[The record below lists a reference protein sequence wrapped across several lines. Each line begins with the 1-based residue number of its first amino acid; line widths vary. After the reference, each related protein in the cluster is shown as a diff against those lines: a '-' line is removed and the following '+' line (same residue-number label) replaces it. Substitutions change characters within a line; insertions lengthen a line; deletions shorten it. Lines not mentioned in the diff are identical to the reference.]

1 MLIAGSN
8 YFSAFISFK
17 TKLFNNNLVN
27 MPTMQFATSSEQ
39 RAQKSLQLDKKVL
52 YFTQKTSFIW
62 IGSKVVVSGEIF
74 TE

>member
-1 MLIAGSN
+1 
-8 YFSAFISFK
+8 
-17 TKLFNNNLVN
+17 